1 MNIETSWHLASC
13 LLLLRQAIG
22 SQNWSQRS
30 SSPKVKRSKHHHCFF
45 SMNHLQFR
53 KISRCHALELALLG
67 LLNWTWRCE
76 FVGSTISAFSAASN
90 AALQRFSIAIPV
102 VKRLMQLHLSEG
114 VHAWRSAQQVQVVLA
129 DQTMLVIRKAKA
141 YNIIY
146 I

>member
-1 MNIETSWHLASC
+1 
-13 LLLLRQAIG
+13 
-22 SQNWSQRS
+22 
-30 SSPKVKRSKHHHCFF
+30 
-45 SMNHLQFR
+45 
-53 KISRCHALELALLG
+53 

-146 I
+146 IYNIHIFDSPFFWYVGLL